1 MRTFCQSLGKYCVMN
16 KEKGASVSIEDI
28 GKIWLKHAALYVSDE
43 SPDFI
48 AALAKLKKGG
58 ISIRT
63 LEAITG
69 IPKSTLSYR
78 FNKERK
84 QNE

>member
-1 MRTFCQSLGKYCVMN
+1 MKALVL
-16 KEKGASVSIEDI
+16 EDI

-63 LEAITG
+63 LESITG

-78 FNKERK
+78 FNKEGK